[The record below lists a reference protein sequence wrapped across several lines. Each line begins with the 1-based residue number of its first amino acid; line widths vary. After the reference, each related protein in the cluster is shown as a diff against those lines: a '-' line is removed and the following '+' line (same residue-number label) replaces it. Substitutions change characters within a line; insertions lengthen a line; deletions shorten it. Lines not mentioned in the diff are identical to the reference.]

1 MAAPLPIASL
11 YVSLLA
17 SVFLY
22 LTFAV
27 IGLRRSG
34 KVPSGDG
41 GNKALARRIRVSAML
56 LQQACDSWRNADPL
70 AMYRRPI
77 APLQTT
83 QPQGHANFSEL
94 VPFVLLL
101 LVLVEVRAAASGL
114 VLHAIGAA
122 LLAGR
127 AAHAAAFTNDRL
139 PAALHFRA
147 RTFGTAATTG
157 CMGVLA
163 ALLLK
168 SALL

>member
-1 MAAPLPIASL
+1 MAVALPITSL
-11 YVSLLA
+11 WAAQLSI
-17 SVFLY
+17 VFLY
-22 LTFAV
+22 LTFSV
-27 IGLRRSG
+27 IGRRRSG
-34 KVPSGDG
+34 RVPSGDG
-41 GNKALARRIRVSAML
+41 GDKLLARRIRVSGCRLELSRMG
-56 LQQACDSWRNADPL
+56 C
-70 AMYRRPI
+70 RRA
-77 APLQTT
+77 APPRWDVTMAQWHTS
-83 QPQGHANFSEL
+83 PQGHANFSEH
-94 VPFVLLL
+94 VPYVLLL
-101 LVLVEVRAAASGL
+101 LALAELQAAAGGL

-139 PAALHFRA
+139 PAAMHFRA